1 MTEREKDAYIEQL
14 RCEVSKWHKA
24 YDALLTERNALAH
37 ELHNIKKTMMEGA

>member
-14 RCEVSKWHKA
+14 RSEVSKWHHA

-37 ELHNIKKTMMEGA
+37 ELHTIKKTMTEGA